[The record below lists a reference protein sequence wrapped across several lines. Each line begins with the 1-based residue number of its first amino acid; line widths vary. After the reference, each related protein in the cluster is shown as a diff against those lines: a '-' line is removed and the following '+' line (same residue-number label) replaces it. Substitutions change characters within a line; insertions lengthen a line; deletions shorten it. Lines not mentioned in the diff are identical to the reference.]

1 MFVRFLCFGQS
12 LDLLWVPGGS
22 SVDVVIPLIRAL
34 TVGSE
39 RIRVLS
45 RTANSD
51 SSVHG
56 EGRLSNPSLRIRWLM
71 SWPEAESFEHQ
82 PWAEAVNRVLS
93 EKDSSK
99 VGFCIETAKTAIA
112 LRLNELSELPNP
124 ANWRREINAIN
135 HAIDFL
141 GGTDSRS

>member
-1 MFVRFLCFGQS
+1 VCC
-12 LDLLWVPGGS
+12 
-22 SVDVVIPLIRAL
+22 
-34 TVGSE
+34 
-39 RIRVLS
+39 
-45 RTANSD
+45 
-51 SSVHG
+51 
-56 EGRLSNPSLRIRWLM
+56 
-71 SWPEAESFEHQ
+71 
-82 PWAEAVNRVLS
+82 S

-141 GGTDSRS
+141 GGLIAEAEGLRTAKHE